1 MGLSLLFLVAS
12 AWLQVTD
19 DAELKTR
26 LRREQELVLSNAVGP
41 IAADEGQAACWRVR
55 VLTFFFLRFL

>member
-1 MGLSLLFLVAS
+1 MPYGAMRRVLHTRDADKKN
-12 AWLQVTD
+12 WGQLQVTD

-41 IAADEGQAACWRVR
+41 IAADEPM
-55 VLTFFFLRFL
+55 